1 MKRARSGKVNM
12 SKEDIDSTKTY
23 SINRSM
29 LEAVGIELLIAQ
41 REYEKQLNM
50 HTHLITGE
58 CELSEADKVF
68 YEMQIEYLAGLV
80 SHLNRL
86 TNNELLLI

>member
-1 MKRARSGKVNM
+1 M
-12 SKEDIDSTKTY
+12 SKEDIDSRKTY
-23 SINRSM
+23 AVQRST
-29 LEAVGIELLIAQ
+29 LEAIGIELLIAQ

-58 CELSEADKVF
+58 CELTEADKVF
-68 YEMQIEYLAGLV
+68 YQGQIEYLGGLV
-80 SHLNRL
+80 NHLNEV

>member
-1 MKRARSGKVNM
+1 MDNR
-12 SKEDIDSTKTY
+12 KTY
-23 SINRSM
+23 AVQKAT
-29 LEAVGIELLIAQ
+29 LEAIGIELVIAQ

-68 YEMQIEYLAGLV
+68 YEEQVGYLNGLIM
-80 SHLNRL
+80 HLHKA

>member
-1 MKRARSGKVNM
+1 MTDKH
-12 SKEDIDSTKTY
+12 IDSRKTY
-23 SINRSM
+23 AVERST
-29 LEAVGIELLIAQ
+29 LEAIGIELVIAQ

-58 CELSEADKVF
+58 CELIEADKVF
-68 YEMQIEYLAGLV
+68 YEEQVAYLNGLIM
-80 SHLNRL
+80 HLHKA

>member
-1 MKRARSGKVNM
+1 M
-12 SKEDIDSTKTY
+12 SKEDIDSGKTY
-23 SINRSM
+23 PIHRSM
-29 LEAVGIELLIAQ
+29 LEAMGIELLIAQ

-58 CELSEADKVF
+58 CELLDAEKVF
-68 YEMQIEYLAGLV
+68 YEEQVKTLAGLV
-80 SHLNRL
+80 SHLHKL